1 MEVDQIPERTLYPS
15 RAKFV
20 FLLLVC
26 LLFTLGGIQV
36 ASAGEQWG
44 HLVYLIFGLSSAAC
58 VLIMRN
64 QTNYLKLGDNEF
76 EIATLARKRR
86 IKWEDVDSFGIVSVD
101 IYNGGYWTLIGWDYK
116 KGVSAPPLAILGS
129 TTQSKRAAGKEDTL
143 PDTYG
148 MKAKDLLSLMNDYL
162 EASRAAQEH

>member
-1 MEVDQIPERTLYPS
+1 VEVDQIPERTLYPS

-26 LLFTLGGIQV
+26 LLFTLGGIQA

-44 HLVYLIFGLSSAAC
+44 HLAYLICGLSSAAC
-58 VLIMRN
+58 VLIMRK

-86 IKWEDVDSFGIVSVD
+86 IKWEDVDSFGLVSL
-101 IYNGGYWTLIGWDYK
+101 YMRNLGYWTLIGWDYK

-129 TTQSKRAAGKEDTL
+129 TTQSKRVVGKEDTL

-148 MKAKDLLSLMNDYL
+148 MKAKDLLSLMNEYL
-162 EASRAAQEH
+162 DASRTAR

>member
-26 LLFTLGGIQV
+26 LLFTLGGFQA

-44 HLVYLIFGLSSAAC
+44 RLVYLICGLLSAAC
-58 VLIMRN
+58 VLIMVK
-64 QTNYLKLGDNEF
+64 QKNYLRLGDNEF
-76 EIATLARKRR
+76 EIATLAGKRR
-86 IKWEDVDSFGIVSVD
+86 IKWDDIDSFGLVSV
-101 IYNGGYWTLIGWDYK
+101 YMRNLGYWTLIGWDYK
-116 KGVSAPPLAILGS
+116 KGISAPPLAILGS
-129 TTQSKRAAGKEDTL
+129 TTQSKRAVGKEDTL

-148 MKAKDLLSLMNDYL
+148 MKAKDLLSQMNEYL
-162 EASRAAQEH
+162 DASRTAR

>member
-1 MEVDQIPERTLYPS
+1 MNQIPERTLYPS

-26 LLFTLGGIQV
+26 LLFTLGGIQA

-44 HLVYLIFGLSSAAC
+44 HLAYLICGLSSAAC

-86 IKWEDVDSFGIVSVD
+86 IKWDDVDCLGIVSID

-116 KGVSAPPLAILGS
+116 KGVSMPALAMLGS
-129 TTQSKRAAGKEDTL
+129 RTLDKRLVGKEDTL
-143 PDTYG
+143 PDSYG
-148 MKAKDLLSLMNDYL
+148 MKA
-162 EASRAAQEH
+162 

>member
-44 HLVYLIFGLSSAAC
+44 HLAYLIFGLSSAAC

-86 IKWEDVDSFGIVSVD
+86 IKWDDVDSFGLVSV
-101 IYNGGYWTLIGWDYK
+101 YMRNLGYWTLIGWDYK
-116 KGVSAPPLAILGS
+116 KGVSAP
-129 TTQSKRAAGKEDTL
+129 Q
-143 PDTYG
+143 
-148 MKAKDLLSLMNDYL
+148 
-162 EASRAAQEH
+162 